1 MALGLQTESGSG
13 EYNPVCKY
21 DARAGRFFRVDRA
34 QDSAGNWQT
43 NNVEIT
49 TGFQAV
55 MDLENIQVG
64 WMMFA
69 ANVAP
74 QFTLVPLGDPFP
86 QKPSDNHK
94 QGFRLML
101 KLGKSSGGDV
111 REFASTAKAVIGA
124 IDALHDQYTKEK
136 AANPGKLPI
145 VSMISTVPVVSQGK
159 GQSSTNYAPV
169 FHIEK
174 WIDRPA
180 ELTAGGGQGGVAQ
193 PAAQPA
199 AQPVQPV
206 QPAQVAQPAKQLEPA
221 GEEF

>member
-1 MALGLQTESGSG
+1 MALGLQTESGGG

-21 DARAGRFFRVDRA
+21 DARAGRFFRVDRT
-34 QDSAGNWQT
+34 QDSGGNWQT

-49 TGFQAV
+49 NGFQAV

-69 ANVAP
+69 ANIAP

-86 QKPSDNHK
+86 DKPSDNHK
-94 QGFRLML
+94 QGFRLMM

-145 VSMISTVPVVSQGK
+145 VSMISTVPVVSQGR

-180 ELTAGGGQGGVAQ
+180 ELAGKAAANQPAVQQTVQAAPPAPARVAQ
-193 PAAQPA
+193 PAM
-199 AQPVQPV
+199 
-206 QPAQVAQPAKQLEPA
+206 A
-221 GEEF
+221 GAEEF